1 MQQIKKTK
9 YIFWELKDRIKIR
22 IPIIVI
28 RGVFQNWTFIMKTLY
43 FKV

>member
-1 MQQIKKTK
+1 MQQIEKKQV
-9 YIFWELKDRIKIR
+9 YFWELKDRIKIR